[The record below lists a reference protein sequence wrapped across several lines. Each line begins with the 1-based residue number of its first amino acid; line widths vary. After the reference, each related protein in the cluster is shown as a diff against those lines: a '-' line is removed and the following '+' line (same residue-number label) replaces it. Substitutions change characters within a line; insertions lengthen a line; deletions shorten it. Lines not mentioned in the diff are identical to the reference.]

1 MRYEFF
7 PDRLKQARDAKDWS
21 QTQLGRKM
29 KCATQQISH
38 WELGLR
44 TPQCS
49 DHSQAC
55 NPSWEGTWLFF
66 CADIGRHAVRK
77 RRGLAKLKP

>member
-44 TPQCS
+44 TPNAATIARLATHLGKEPGYFFVQLS
-49 DHSQAC
+49 DDMQS
-55 NPSWEGTWLFF
+55 E
-66 CADIGRHAVRK
+66 
-77 RRGLAKLKP
+77 RGAA